1 MAQDL
6 WSTSCDEILQLEALK
21 LTHLSCTKKSGDA
34 ASAFGPSSS
43 SVLYEL
49 MIKPET
55 SKLEETRRVAEIE
68 RRLEAIEKAVGAT
81 PDKMVSLQIEM
92 FSCCYNQHV
101 VPLFTHL

>member
-1 MAQDL
+1 
-6 WSTSCDEILQLEALK
+6 
-21 LTHLSCTKKSGDA
+21 
-34 ASAFGPSSS
+34 
-43 SVLYEL
+43 

-101 VPLFTHL
+101 VPPFYAFVGYFKCIEKYTSKVSQSMMAKHFLCQLSHGLLITNYNHNL